1 MLELGNLGNPSFSPT
16 TECKRYQ
23 IVIVERRRK
32 PEPLTRFRL
41 AAVVPERI

>member
-23 IVIVERRRK
+23 IFIVGRRRK
-32 PEPLTRFRL
+32 AEPLTRFRL
-41 AAVVPERI
+41 TAAVPERI